1 MAQFNDDLGLT
12 KHEDNLER
20 VLDGIYVTAEM
31 GLEKLAGDLN
41 NEQIRRLHDMSYDL
55 ALACEKVL
63 AERSDQN

>member
-12 KHEDNLER
+12 EHEDELER
-20 VLDGIYVTAEM
+20 VLDGIYATAEM

-41 NEQIRRLHDMSYDL
+41 NEQIRRLNNMSYEL
-55 ALACEKVL
+55 ALACEKVI